1 MQEVNANLQNG
12 KKKNGKKAITAVI
25 SVFLA
30 LVLLASAS
38 AYFLY
43 SYYIDETNGAARAE
57 RVTVFNVPDGA
68 SFSTVAKKLS
78 SEGFIASELCFKIYL
93 KLNAP
98 ANTLKAG
105 KFELSPSM
113 SYGEIISV
121 LTGKPLQDV
130 YRITVIEGLTQ
141 KEILESVSK
150 QTGYT
155 ETELLAALDSIK
167 DNYDF
172 LENLPKREYYYEGYL
187 YPDTYELFVS
197 ESAEGIMQKFLD
209 NFHSKLTS
217 AGIYELAAKSELT
230 LDEIITLASVV
241 QCETTNV
248 SELKDV
254 AGVFVNRLKIGM
266 KLESCV
272 TVYYVRGD
280 KTRPLTT
287 ADTKIDSPYNTY
299 VYEGLPKGP
308 ISNMRIEAITATL
321 EPAEHDYYYFI
332 GANGKT
338 YFAKTY
344 KEHQQNINNYL
355 K

>member
-1 MQEVNANLQNG
+1 MKEVKENSAPKTQKKG
-12 KKKNGKKAITAVI
+12 KKIVITLV

-30 LVLLASAS
+30 LVLIASAS
-38 AYFLY
+38 AYCLY
-43 SYYIDETNGAARAE
+43 TYYIDETGGANRSGAA
-57 RVTVFNVPDGA
+57 TVFNVPEGA
-68 SFSTVAKKLS
+68 SFSTVAKKLE
-78 SEGFIASELCFKIYL
+78 SEGFIGSELCFKIYI
-93 KLNAP
+93 KLNTPTSA
-98 ANTLKAG
+98 LKAG

-113 SYGEIISV
+113 SYGEIITV
-121 LTGKPLQDV
+121 ITGKPIQDV

-141 KEILESVSK
+141 KEILESLSK

-155 ETELLAALDSIK
+155 AAELLTALDSIK

-172 LENLPKREYYYEGYL
+172 LKNLPEREYYYEGYL

-197 ESAEGIMQKFLD
+197 ESAAGIMKKFLD

-217 AGIYELAAKSELT
+217 AGIYELAEKSELS

-241 QCETTNV
+241 QCETTNL

-280 KTRPLTT
+280 KTRPLTIK
-287 ADTKIDSPYNTY
+287 DTEIDSPYNTY
-299 VYEGLPKGP
+299 VYAGLPKGP
-308 ISNMRIEAITATL
+308 ISNMRIEAIVATL
-321 EPAEHDYYYFI
+321 EPSKHDYYYFI

-344 KEHQQNINNYL
+344 KEHNDNIDKYL
-355 K
+355 